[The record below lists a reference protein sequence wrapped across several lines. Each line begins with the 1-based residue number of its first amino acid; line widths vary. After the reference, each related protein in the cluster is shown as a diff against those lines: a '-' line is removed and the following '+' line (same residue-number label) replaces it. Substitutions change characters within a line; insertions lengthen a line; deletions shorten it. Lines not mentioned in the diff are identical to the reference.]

1 MLVFCEFLSGFAK
14 ISKSNEISILRIH
27 SKPDRNSQKL
37 SVCPAHFSATSDV
50 TYIRHINPLRENRDN
65 VVEDLSDRLR
75 QKFPLQYSFLSKD
88 LQFEV
93 EVNSQDEVIYF
104 SDIFKAW
111 GLG

>member
-14 ISKSNEISILRIH
+14 ISKSNENSILRSH

-93 EVNSQDEVIYF
+93 EVNSQDEVINF
-104 SDIFKAW
+104 SDVFKAW